1 VVILS
6 GFTDVV
12 TWGSALSFLQSAEGT
27 DLQIIGVARVSP
39 GWKAVVIGP
48 SVLSIACLLLLRH

>member
-1 VVILS
+1 
-6 GFTDVV
+6 VV

-39 GWKAVVIGP
+39 GREAVVIGP
-48 SVLSIACLLLLRH
+48 SVLSIAWLLLLRH